1 MMMMIIII
9 ELHIHRHIEKKEQKG
24 ERQKNMNNKCT
35 ISIHN
40 HLFFSV
46 FFLTTKKNSVKAT
59 H

>member
-1 MMMMIIII
+1 MMKMMIIII
-9 ELHIHRHIEKKEQKG
+9 ELNIEKKEQKG